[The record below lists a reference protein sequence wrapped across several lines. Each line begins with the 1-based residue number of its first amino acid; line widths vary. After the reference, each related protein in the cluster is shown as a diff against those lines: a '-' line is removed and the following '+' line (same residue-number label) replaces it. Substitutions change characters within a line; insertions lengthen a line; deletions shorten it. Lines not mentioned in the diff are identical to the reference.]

1 MNTKSVLQIIK
12 EEISNFY
19 SDWQMSDEP
28 SVTDT
33 YYEKNLGID
42 SKKSEIKINAE
53 VIGYANKQ
61 WDKPINPP
69 VPIYKNPMS
78 LEGFGR
84 EARGIIFN
92 NGDFYLAQTTQPAHE
107 TILKLLSE
115 LGVVSYATTFNYFSE
130 YPEEFIAVMRAFDSN
145 TFTQSTAYDDFPI
158 YYQAIFD
165 MANEKYPFK
174 FHNMEMSEQLDPNNM
189 ISYHP
194 DGYDAGIVNEKT

>member
-1 MNTKSVLQIIK
+1 MNKSVLQIIK

-28 SVTDT
+28 SIADK
-33 YYEKNLGID
+33 YYEKNLGVS
-42 SKKSEIKINAE
+42 SKTPDVKINAE
-53 VIGYANKQ
+53 VVGYIDKQ
-61 WDKPINPP
+61 WDRPINPP

-84 EARGIIFN
+84 EARGIIFS

-130 YPEEFIAVMRAFDSN
+130 YPEEFVAVMRAFDSN
-145 TFTQSTAYDDFPI
+145 SFVQSTAYDDFPI

-174 FHNMEMSEQLDPNNM
+174 FHNLEMSEQLDPNNM

-194 DGYDAGIVNEKT
+194 DGYDAGIVNEKV